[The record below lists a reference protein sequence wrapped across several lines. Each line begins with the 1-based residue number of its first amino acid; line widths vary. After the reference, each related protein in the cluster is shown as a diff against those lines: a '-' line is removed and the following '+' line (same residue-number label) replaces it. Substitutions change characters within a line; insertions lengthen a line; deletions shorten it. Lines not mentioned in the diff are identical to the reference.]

1 MKNKNTTRLNFSEE
15 SSRNNT
21 NPRTYSNINRDS
33 YNQDTD
39 QGRRYQRNER
49 EKQQRSSNQRYSED
63 SREQRS
69 SSRNNPRNNPNIKSN
84 NVESKPVKDATSS
97 KDSYITYLSKSVIGL
112 EEVYNIT
119 EVKDKSI
126 LEVFNKVV
134 KDLNTTNKVLRNS
147 KNVQSS
153 SYVGHIQIIGNT
165 LEYFRVAKVNFQAVT
180 NLQTLVN
187 TLQLYLHDAKDV
199 ANRNKKLNAILVLIQ
214 EMESTTL
221 NYHSKNAYR
230 LLRIFCIME
239 MYGNYIEGSVI
250 ARFIIVQIQ
259 LAIEGGN
266 LR

>member
-1 MKNKNTTRLNFSEE
+1 MDSRRTSRLKFSEA
-15 SSRNNT
+15 SSRNDT
-21 NPRTYSNINRDS
+21 NPRTHSNINRGS
-33 YNQDTD
+33 QNQDTG
-39 QGRRYQRNER
+39 QERRYQ
-49 EKQQRSSNQRYSED
+49 QSSNRTDSQRGYRED
-63 SREQRS
+63 REQRRNMNTVRGATS
-69 SSRNNPRNNPNIKSN
+69 SNSER
-84 NVESKPVKDATSS
+84 KPVKDASS
-97 KDSYITYLSKSVIGL
+97 TKDTYITYLSKAVIGL

-119 EVKDKSI
+119 EIKDKPI

-134 KDLNTTNKVLRNS
+134 KDLSKTNKVLRNS

-165 LEYFRVAKVNFQAVT
+165 LEYFRVSKVNFQAVT

-187 TLQLYLHDAKDV
+187 TLQLYLHDTKDI
-199 ANRNKKLNAILVLIQ
+199 AGRNKKLNAILVLIQ

-250 ARFIIVQIQ
+250 ARFILVQVQ